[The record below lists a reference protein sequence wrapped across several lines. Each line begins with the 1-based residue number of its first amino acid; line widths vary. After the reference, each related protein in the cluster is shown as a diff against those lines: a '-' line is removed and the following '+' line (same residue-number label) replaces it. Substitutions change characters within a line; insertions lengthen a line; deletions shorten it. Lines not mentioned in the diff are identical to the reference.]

1 MKTSGFHLN
10 ERPKIMNTSAKK
22 SLITLIVAICAIML
36 SAPSYAGTV
45 KLPGGASI
53 NIPAGYTQE
62 KSDGGFDFN
71 RDQPITII
79 NVTGEDAGEQLP
91 LEKLGKEVSKEL
103 EADGTMKVSYSSTEK
118 INGRTFYIIYGK
130 TSEEGMTLSMFVYI
144 TVMGNYYY
152 SITFGC
158 LEKDEEGLASEF
170 DKIAGSLKK

>member
-1 MKTSGFHLN
+1 
-10 ERPKIMNTSAKK
+10 MNISVKK
-22 SLITLIVAICAIML
+22 ALMAIIAAICAIMI

-62 KSDGGFDFN
+62 KSDSGIDFN
-71 RDQPITII
+71 REEPITII

-91 LEKLGKEVSKEL
+91 LSDLGKEVSKEL

-118 INGRTFYIIYGK
+118 INGRTFYVIYGK
-130 TSEEGMTLSMFVYI
+130 SKEDGMTLSMFVYI

-170 DKIAGSLKK
+170 NKIAGSLKK